1 MLKVLLKK
9 ISVSLSFYYLKN
21 KGYNKK
27 KHSQISIFL
36 KNKINIFFKKNPRL
50 FTHIRLSNEIYK
62 IIEKKKLDNFLRN
75 PIIQNIFFIH
85 NRLFISNELK
95 ELKINKFWNVWKKI
109 LIENEIGN
117 PIRYFLYP
125 QSSGN
130 RIRQVYL
137 IKRLSDHIGIKNL
150 KKIKNIIE
158 LGGGYG
164 CMAQIF
170 HRLNNRV
177 NYYIYDMYEVNLLQY
192 YYLTMNN
199 CKPNLYTK
207 SKGINL
213 ISKLSDLNK
222 VRQRKSLDLFIANW
236 SLSEFPLKFREKF
249 LPKIKQA
256 KYSIICFQEKFEN
269 INNSKF
275 FKILI
280 NKIKKNYDCKLV
292 DFKYYNQSLFNNT
305 NHRMLIIKK
314 K

>member
-137 IKRLSDHIGIKNL
+137 IKRLSDQIGIKNL

-199 CKPNLYTK
+199 CKPNLYPK

-213 ISKLSDLNK
+213 ISKLNDLNK
-222 VRQRKSLDLFIANW
+222 VREKKSLDLFIANW

-249 LPKIKQA
+249 FPKIKQA

-269 INNSKF
+269 IDNSKF

-280 NKIKKNYDCKLV
+280 NKIKKNYDCKIV

>member
-137 IKRLSDHIGIKNL
+137 IKRLSDQIGIKNL

-199 CKPNLYTK
+199 CKPNLYPK

-213 ISKLSDLNK
+213 ISKLNDLNK
-222 VRQRKSLDLFIANW
+222 VREKKSLDLFIANW
-236 SLSEFPLKFREKF
+236 SLSEVPLKFREKF

-280 NKIKKNYDCKLV
+280 NKIKKNYDCKIV